1 LHPLS
6 GSAAAIIWLVVS
18 LAAIGL
24 SLWLLAVRDWRCY
37 ALAAVFPFTRSALD
51 LGTVAPLLLLAI
63 AIAWRWRDEL
73 FRPAVAVAAAIAL
86 KLFLWPA
93 AVWLVIRRRIG
104 TGAAAVA
111 LAAALVVVPWAIIG
125 FAGIGDYPSMLRHL
139 SRQEAAASYS
149 GTAFGV
155 RAHLP
160 YTASL
165 VLSLVAG
172 IALLGGAAWVARDTR
187 RSARDRDVAT
197 LTLALAAALV
207 ASPIVWV
214 HYFLL
219 LLVPLALTRPRL
231 SWLWLVPFAY
241 YPLGESAW
249 PAGDAGKLTLALITT
264 AVLIGAALI
273 RGAGDVPQPAPAAQ
287 PAWNL
292 PRRLRRPSP
301 TLERRELPE
310 APQPR

>member
-1 LHPLS
+1 
-6 GSAAAIIWLVVS
+6 
-18 LAAIGL
+18 
-24 SLWLLAVRDWRCY
+24 VRDWRCY
-37 ALAAVFPFTRSALD
+37 ALTAVFPFTRSALD

-63 AIAWRWRDEL
+63 AVAWHWRDRL
-73 FRPAVAVAAAIAL
+73 LRPALAVGAAIAL

-93 AVWLVIRRRIG
+93 AVWLAIRGRIG
-104 TGAAAVA
+104 TALTSVAVAVA
-111 LAAALVVVPWAIIG
+111 LVLLPWAIIG
-125 FAGIGDYPSMLRHL
+125 FAGIGDYPSVLRHL

-160 YTASL
+160 YAVSL
-165 VLSLVAG
+165 VLSLVVG
-172 IALLGGAAWVARDTR
+172 IALLAAAVWVGRDTR
-187 RSARDRDVAT
+187 RSPRDRDVAT

-249 PAGDAGKLTLALITT
+249 PAGDTGKLALALVTT
-264 AVLIGAALI
+264 AILIGAALV
-273 RGAGDVPQPAPAAQ
+273 RGAGDVRQAAPGRQAA
-287 PAWNL
+287 WSL
-292 PRRLRRPSP
+292 PRRLRRPTP
-301 TLERRELPE
+301 ALEPRPELPE